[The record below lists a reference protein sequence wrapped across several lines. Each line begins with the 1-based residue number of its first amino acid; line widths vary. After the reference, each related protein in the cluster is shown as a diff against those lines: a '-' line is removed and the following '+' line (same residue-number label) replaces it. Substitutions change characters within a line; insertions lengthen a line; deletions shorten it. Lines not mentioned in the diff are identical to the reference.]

1 MKAKRVQIF
10 LLVSV
15 LCAPLMSIFAELTVG
30 QIYALNFVDVDSNK
44 LSTADGHVTIVVLTS
59 RADVVKAQT
68 VGDRVPEYCLG
79 DPTYRMIT
87 VVNFQ
92 KKHTKPIRMILS
104 ALVRRRLDS
113 EAQRLQPR
121 YAAKKITHD
130 PRRDVFAVAD
140 FDGSVIAQLGS
151 QFEAADFRVFVFGRN
166 GKFLQQWKDVPGADE
181 LAAVVK

>member
-1 MKAKRVQIF
+1 MR
-10 LLVSV
+10 LVAV
-15 LCAPLMSIFAELTVG
+15 RLFFFANFFAGWAAPLLADLSVD
-30 QIYALNFVDVDSNK
+30 QIYALNFVDVDGNK
-44 LSTADGHVTIVVLTS
+44 FSTADGHVTIVVLTARS
-59 RADVVKAQT
+59 DVVKAQT

-121 YAAKKITHD
+121 YAAKKI
-130 PRRDVFAVAD
+130 
-140 FDGSVIAQLGS
+140 
-151 QFEAADFRVFVFGRN
+151 
-166 GKFLQQWKDVPGADE
+166 
-181 LAAVVK
+181 